1 MSLDHGD
8 RRVLLYACPGVP
20 AEIWTPDFARVLP
33 ELEIRIWPEI
43 GDPAEIDYAF
53 VWHPPAGLFPR
64 LTGLRVIFSLG
75 AGVESVLADPE
86 LPPDIP
92 VIRMVDPSLAQGMA
106 EFVLMQVLH
115 YHRRMPEVAAN
126 QRARLWQPLRPP
138 VAQDRRVGI
147 LGFGQ
152 LGAHCAETLARL
164 GFDVAVW
171 SRTPRPAP
179 GLTSFAG
186 RDALP
191 AFFARSEILV
201 CLLPLTPDTAGI
213 LDAAAFA
220 AMPHGGFVINAGRGG
235 HLVEADLL
243 AALDQGRIAGAT
255 LDVFNVEPLPT
266 DHPFWVHDRITVV
279 AHIAALT
286 QPRTAVPVI
295 AENIRRDQSGLPLLH
310 AVDRAR
316 GY

>member
-1 MSLDHGD
+1 MKVA
-8 RRVLLYACPGVP
+8 RPVLLYACPGVP
-20 AEIWTPDFARVLP
+20 SEIWAPEFTRIVPDV
-33 ELEIRIWPEI
+33 EIRVWPRV

-64 LTGLRVIFSLG
+64 LTSLRVIFSLG
-75 AGVESVLADPE
+75 AGVEGLLANPE
-86 LPPDIP
+86 IPADIP
-92 VIRMVDPSLAQGMA
+92 LIRMVDPSLATGMT

-138 VAQDRRVGI
+138 VAADRRVGI

-152 LGAHCAETLARL
+152 LGAHCAEALARL
-164 GFDVAVW
+164 GFDVAIW
-171 SRTPRPAP
+171 SRTPRHEP
-179 GLTSFAG
+179 GLTCFAG
-186 RDALP
+186 RDSLP
-191 AFFARSEILV
+191 AFFAQSEIVV

-220 AMPHGGFVINAGRGG
+220 AMPRGGFVINVGRGA

-243 AALDQGRIAGAT
+243 AALDHGRIGGAT
-255 LDVFNVEPLPT
+255 LDVFTVEPLPAG
-266 DHPFWVHDRITVV
+266 HPFWAHDRITVV
-279 AHIAALT
+279 PHMAALT

-295 AENIRRDQSGLPLLH
+295 AETIRRDRSGLPLLY

>member
-1 MSLDHGD
+1 MRGD
-8 RRVLLYACPGVP
+8 RPVLLYACPGVP
-20 AEIWTPDFARVLP
+20 SDIWVPEFTRLVPEMEVRV
-33 ELEIRIWPEI
+33 WPRI
-43 GDPAEIDYAF
+43 GDPSEIDYAF

-75 AGVESVLADPE
+75 AGVEGLLANPE
-86 LPPDIP
+86 IPPNIP
-92 VIRMVDPSLAQGMA
+92 LIRMVDPSLATGMT

-138 VAQDRRVGI
+138 VAADRRVGI

-152 LGAHCAETLARL
+152 LGAHCAEALARL
-164 GFDVAVW
+164 GFDVAIW
-171 SRTPRPAP
+171 SRTPRHEP
-179 GLTSFAG
+179 GLTCFAG
-186 RDALP
+186 RDSLP
-191 AFFARSEILV
+191 AFFAQSEIVV

-220 AMPHGGFVINAGRGG
+220 AMPRGGFVINVGRGA

-243 AALDQGRIAGAT
+243 AALDHGRIGGAT
-255 LDVFNVEPLPT
+255 LDVFTVEPLPAG
-266 DHPFWVHDRITVV
+266 HPFWAHDRITVV
-279 AHIAALT
+279 PHMAALT

-295 AENIRRDQSGLPLLH
+295 AETIRRDRSGLPLLY